1 MTTNAKV
8 TLWHFDKNTESFR
21 RAVFENVYVSRKEKI
36 SKNRIKQRGFYSEDN
51 CKIRIPTQENIEAA
65 VGDYVY
71 IGESSSEIP
80 DRSMALKL
88 VEISDNRRG
97 ASPHWRLSCGG

>member
-8 TLWHFDKNTESFR
+8 TLWHFDKNMESFR
-21 RAVFENVYVSRKEKI
+21 RTVFDGAYVNKREKI
-36 SKNRIKQRGFYSEDN
+36 SKNRIKQRGFYSENN
-51 CKIRIPTQENIEAA
+51 CKIRIPTQKNIEAV

-71 IGESSSEIP
+71 IGESSSDVP
-80 DRSMALKL
+80 DRSKALKI

-97 ASPHWRLSCGG
+97 GSPHWRLSCGG